1 MGTHYQGERTAVRA
15 LDALIKLVR
24 CTAAVQGRL
33 DASIRGQGVTPSQFG
48 LLEALL
54 HLGHQEVCDL
64 GSKLLTSRPN
74 VVLIV
79 DQLEE
84 RGLVRRAPV
93 PGDKR
98 RVLVALTPAGRRL
111 AGRLFEERVE
121 RVVET
126 FAPLGAGEQ
135 EELAALCKR
144 LGLALSGGLRAGPP
158 GGASGRSDGGSKS

>member
-1 MGTHYQGERTAVRA
+1 MGTHYQGGRTAMRA
-15 LDALIKLVR
+15 LDALIKLAR
-24 CTAAVQGRL
+24 CAAAVQGPL
-33 DASIRGQGVTPSQFG
+33 DASIRAQGVTPSQFG

-54 HLGHQEVCDL
+54 HLGPQEPCDL
-64 GSKLLTSRPN
+64 GPKLLTSRPN

-84 RGLVRRAPV
+84 RGLVRREPV

-111 AGRLFEERVE
+111 TARLFEKHVE

-126 FAPLGAGEQ
+126 FAPLGAAEQ
-135 EELAALCKR
+135 EQLAALCRR
-144 LGLALSGGLRAGPP
+144 LGRATELRSPSP
-158 GGASGRSDGGSKS
+158 